1 MPEYRVKKP
10 FRFKG
15 KAYMSGTVKDIP
27 EPQASML
34 AERGFLEPSG
44 IPEVE
49 EIEEIKPGV
58 NLDQFLEQA
67 RTEGGVWIRS
77 AEVAEGDTL
86 EVLGP
91 GEVDDETFDRPYLVL
106 PVRYKGEERRLRLG
120 VRNVERIKRVLGSN
134 TAGWTGKKIKVT
146 AVEVVPGLTKQRG
159 VETKRMILD
168 GVG

>member
-67 RTEGGVWIRS
+67 DE
-77 AEVAEGDTL
+77 E
-86 EVLGP
+86 
-91 GEVDDETFDRPYLVL
+91 DDPRW
-106 PVRYKGEERRLRLG
+106 G
-120 VRNVERIKRVLGSN
+120 
-134 TAGWTGKKIKVT
+134 
-146 AVEVVPGLTKQRG
+146 
-159 VETKRMILD
+159 RMILD
-168 GVG
+168 GVNYPPLKEGACR